1 MIGAYAI
8 KDDDL
13 DLYIQKTY
21 INKKDYPL

>member
-1 MIGAYAI
+1 MIGAYVI
-8 KDDDL
+8 KDSDL